1 LREGDRQRQRQRQRQ
16 RERERERRGEREGRG
31 GSEGESEGNIGFLR
45 KGKEKR
51 KRRNV
56 RVTRR
61 RIPRLSILESS
72 GNSRWHEYS
81 DGDPRD
87 PSIDRSI
94 DRSRRSCEW
103 SGDGEVRP
111 DTPDEIARLKLANR
125 RDAAER

>member
-1 LREGDRQRQRQRQRQ
+1 MKKKGNREQNKK
-16 RERERERRGEREGRG
+16 RE
-31 GSEGESEGNIGFLR
+31 
-45 KGKEKR
+45 
-51 KRRNV
+51 RRNV

-72 GNSRWHEYS
+72 GNSHGYS
-81 DGDPRD
+81 DVRHGDPRD

-94 DRSRRSCEW
+94 DRSKRSCEW